1 MNAAAIILCAG
12 KGTRMKDDTQN
23 KVCFDCA
30 GKPVILRVIEN
41 MKLGGVTRF
50 VIVVGH
56 KAESVMAT
64 LGGVDGIIYAY
75 QKEQKGTGHAALCGM
90 NALKTIGYDGPVI
103 VSMGDKIVHHS
114 VIKSILEKSN
124 GSKSVWSVQ
133 PILSNKNG
141 GRIVEIDDKPYGIVE
156 FADASFMA
164 LDGVKEELWEDK
176 LKEIGLNDKKAQK
189 VIEKAKIVKPKNK
202 TTICGKE
209 FSAQEI
215 LKSRYANAGLYC
227 FDINEAI
234 TAISTCNAQNAQ
246 GEIYLTDTLEYF
258 AKNNAAVLHKIV
270 DASLMLTYSTKQE
283 LAEISKHFFEYSSA
297 ILEKSDD
304 NRVKELLS
312 KFIKTYGDKKTILTS
327 APGRLNLMGRHI
339 DHRGGNTNVLTINRE
354 TILAVSPR
362 NDDIINVSNVDD
374 RYPSYTFNISEYLN
388 LNENRNWL
396 QYIESK
402 ELKEDLQ
409 KNKGHWANYFKAAVL
424 RFQFE
429 NTMPLK
435 GMDIMVSGNI
445 PVAAGLSS
453 SSSIVVATAEA
464 IVALNSL
471 NITDKEFI
479 DLCGEGEWFVG
490 SRGGAGDHAAMKCS
504 KSGTIT
510 QLEFKPFKVGKSVPF
525 SNNYAIIVADS
536 CEQAKKSE
544 GSKDVFNEKVATYEF
559 ALMYLKK
566 NYSMYNLVEFRDIA
580 SISPYSKIYEMLK
593 SLKQYVTR
601 DEILKDLPEY
611 KDKILALFETH
622 KEPCYYDLRGVALY
636 GVSECVRAKTFITLL
651 EKNDYFKIGELMKIS
666 HNGDRLTDLK
676 VNNKYLDELIK
687 VNKDIAFV
695 SGSYA
700 CSTKKIDYLCDIL
713 NNTDGVIGS
722 QLIGA
727 GLGGCVIALVERI
740 KSDAI
745 IDVLNKNYYDKFGY
759 THSANVYLSA
769 NGSKVVY

>member
-1 MNAAAIILCAG
+1 MNSAAVILCAG

-30 GKPVILRVIEN
+30 GIPVILRIIEN

-56 KAESVMAT
+56 KAESVMTA
-64 LGGVDGIIYAY
+64 LDGVDGIVYAY

-114 VIKSILEKSN
+114 VIKNLLEKSN
-124 GSKSVWSVQ
+124 NSKSVWSVQ
-133 PILSNKNG
+133 PILANKNG

-164 LDGVKEELWEDK
+164 LDGEKEENWERK
-176 LKEIGLNDKKAQK
+176 LTELGLNSKKIQK
-189 VIEKAKIVKPKNK
+189 VIEKAKTTKPNGK
-202 TTICGKE
+202 TVICNKE
-209 FSAQEI
+209 FTAQEI
-215 LKSRYANAGLYC
+215 LNSRYANAGLYC

-234 TAISTCNAQNAQ
+234 KAIATCNSQNAQ

-258 AKNNAAVLHKIV
+258 AKNNDAVLYKIKEPN
-270 DASLMLTYSTKQE
+270 LMLTYSTKSE
-283 LAEISKHFFEYSSA
+283 LADISKHFFAYASS
-297 ILEKSDD
+297 ILKKSNDD
-304 NRVKELLS
+304 RVKELFS
-312 KFIKTYGDKKTILTS
+312 RFIEVYGDKKTILTS
-327 APGRLNLMGRHI
+327 APGRINLMGRHI
-339 DHRGGNTNVLTINRE
+339 DHRGGNTNVLTVNRE
-354 TILAVSPR
+354 TMLAVSPR
-362 NDDIINVSNVDD
+362 DDDIVNITNVNDY
-374 RYPSYTFNISEYLN
+374 YPSCSFSINEYLD
-388 LNENRNWL
+388 LNQNRDWIK
-396 QYIESK
+396 YIESK

-429 NTMPLK
+429 NPTPLK
-435 GMDIMVSGNI
+435 GMDVMVSGNI

-504 KSGTIT
+504 KSGIVT
-510 QLEFKPFKVGKSVPF
+510 QLEFKPFKVGKSVAF

-536 CEQAKKSE
+536 CQKAKKSE
-544 GSKDVFNEKVATYEF
+544 GSKDIFNEKVATYEF
-559 ALMYLKK
+559 ALMYLKR
-566 NYSMYNLVEFRDIA
+566 NYSLYNLVEFRDIA
-580 SISPYSKIYEMLK
+580 NITPHSKIYEMIK

-611 KDKILALFETH
+611 KDKILSLFETH
-622 KEPCYYDLRGVALY
+622 KEPSYYDLRGVTLY
-636 GVSECVRAKTFITLL
+636 GVSECVRAKNFITML
-651 EKNDYFKIGELMKIS
+651 ENNEYSKIGEIMKIS
-666 HNGDRLTDLK
+666 HNGDRLTGLK
-676 VNNKYLDELIK
+676 VTNKYLDELIK
-687 VNKDIAFV
+687 TNKDIAFV
-695 SGSYA
+695 SGAYS
-700 CSTKKIDYLCDIL
+700 CSTEKIDYLCDLL
-713 NNTDGVIGS
+713 NGIDGVLGS

-727 GLGGCVIALVERI
+727 GLGGCVIALVDRT
-740 KSDAI
+740 KANMI
-745 IDVLNKNYYDKFGY
+745 IDNLNKNYYDKFDY
-759 THSANVYLSA
+759 HRSANVYLSS

>member
-1 MNAAAIILCAG
+1 MNSAAVILCAG

-30 GKPVILRVIEN
+30 GIPVILRIIEN

-56 KAESVMAT
+56 KAESVMTA
-64 LGGVDGIIYAY
+64 LDGVDGIVYAY

-114 VIKSILEKSN
+114 VIKNLLEKSN
-124 GSKSVWSVQ
+124 NSKSVWSVQ
-133 PILSNKNG
+133 PILANKNG

-164 LDGVKEELWEDK
+164 LDGEKEENWERK
-176 LKEIGLNDKKAQK
+176 LTELGLNSKKIQK
-189 VIEKAKIVKPKNK
+189 VIEKAKTTKPNGK
-202 TTICGKE
+202 TVICNKE
-209 FSAQEI
+209 FTAQEI
-215 LKSRYANAGLYC
+215 LNSRYANAGLYC

-234 TAISTCNAQNAQ
+234 KAIATCNSQNAQ

-258 AKNNAAVLHKIV
+258 AKNDDAVLYKIKEPN
-270 DASLMLTYSTKQE
+270 LMLTYSTKSE
-283 LAEISKHFFEYSSA
+283 LADISKHFFAYASS
-297 ILEKSDD
+297 ILKKSNDE
-304 NRVKELLS
+304 RVKELFS
-312 KFIKTYGDKKTILTS
+312 RFIEVYGDKKTILTS
-327 APGRLNLMGRHI
+327 APGRINLMGRHI
-339 DHRGGNTNVLTINRE
+339 DHRGGNTNVLTVNRE
-354 TILAVSPR
+354 TMLAVSPR
-362 NDDIINVSNVDD
+362 DDDIVNITNVNDY
-374 RYPSYTFNISEYLN
+374 YPSCSFSINEYLD
-388 LNENRNWL
+388 LNQNRDWIK
-396 QYIESK
+396 YIESK

-429 NTMPLK
+429 NPTPLK
-435 GMDIMVSGNI
+435 GMDVMVSGNI

-504 KSGTIT
+504 KSGIVT
-510 QLEFKPFKVGKSVPF
+510 QLEFKPFKVGKSVAF

-536 CEQAKKSE
+536 CQKAKKSE
-544 GSKDVFNEKVATYEF
+544 GSKDIFNEKVATYEF
-559 ALMYLKK
+559 ALMYLKR
-566 NYSMYNLVEFRDIA
+566 NYSLYNLVEFRDIA
-580 SISPYSKIYEMLK
+580 NITPHSKIYEMIK

-611 KDKILALFETH
+611 KDKILSLFETH
-622 KEPCYYDLRGVALY
+622 KEPSYYDLRGVTLY
-636 GVSECVRAKTFITLL
+636 GVSECVRAKNFITML
-651 EKNDYFKIGELMKIS
+651 ENNEYSKIGEIMKIS
-666 HNGDRLTDLK
+666 HNGDRLTGLK
-676 VNNKYLDELIK
+676 VTNKYLDELIK
-687 VNKDIAFV
+687 TNKDIAFV
-695 SGSYA
+695 SGAYS
-700 CSTKKIDYLCDIL
+700 CSTEKIDYLCDLL
-713 NNTDGVIGS
+713 NGIDGVLGS

-727 GLGGCVIALVERI
+727 GLGGCVIALVDRT
-740 KSDAI
+740 KANMI
-745 IDVLNKNYYDKFGY
+745 IDNLNKNYYDKFDY
-759 THSANVYLSA
+759 HRSANVYLSS

>member
-1 MNAAAIILCAG
+1 MNAAAVILCAG

-30 GKPVILRVIEN
+30 GKPIILRAIEN
-41 MKLGGVTRF
+41 MKSGGITRF

-64 LGGVDGIIYAY
+64 LDGVDGIVYAY

-90 NALKTIGYDGPVI
+90 NALKAIGYNGPVI
-103 VSMGDKIVHHS
+103 ISMGDKIVHHS
-114 VIKSILEKSN
+114 VIKSLLEKSN
-124 GSKSVWSVQ
+124 EAQSVWSVQ
-133 PILSNKNG
+133 PVFANKSG
-141 GRIVEIDDKPYGIVE
+141 GRVVEIDDKPYGIVE

-164 LDGVKEELWEDK
+164 LAGVKEDLWEDK
-176 LKEIGLNDKKAQK
+176 LKEIGLNSKKAQK
-189 VIEKAKIVKPKNK
+189 VVERAKITKPNN
-202 TTICGKE
+202 TTVICDKE

-215 LKSRYANAGLYC
+215 LNSRYANAGLYC

-234 TAISTCNAQNAQ
+234 KAISTCTPQNAQ

-258 AKNNAAVLHKIV
+258 AKYDTAVLHKIE
-270 DASLMLTYSTKQE
+270 DANLMLTYSTKPE

-304 NRVKELLS
+304 DRVKELFK
-312 KFIKTYGDKKTILTS
+312 KFIEAYGDKKAIMTS

-354 TILAVSPR
+354 TVLAVSPR
-362 NDDIINVSNVDD
+362 NDDIINVSNVDS
-374 RYPSYTFNISEYLN
+374 RYPSCTFSISEYLN
-388 LNENRNWL
+388 LNGNRNWL
-396 QYIESK
+396 QYIESQ

-409 KNKGHWANYFKAAVL
+409 KNKGHWANYFKAAIL

-429 NTMPLK
+429 NPMPLK

-510 QLEFKPFKVGKSVPF
+510 QLNFKPFNVGKSVAF
-525 SNNYAIIVADS
+525 SDNYAIIVADS

-559 ALMYLKK
+559 ALMYLKR
-566 NYSMYNLVEFRDIA
+566 NFSLYNLVEFRDLA
-580 SISPYSKIYEMLK
+580 DISPHSKIYEMIK

-611 KDKILALFETH
+611 KDKILGLFETH
-622 KEPCYYDLRGVALY
+622 KEPCYYDLRGVTLY
-636 GVSECVRAKTFITLL
+636 GVSECVRAKSFISLL
-651 EKNDYFKIGELMKIS
+651 DKGEYSKIGELMKIS

-676 VNNKYLDELIK
+676 VTNKYLDELIK

-700 CSTKKIDYLCDIL
+700 CSTEKIDYLCDIL
-713 NNTDGVIGS
+713 NSTNGVLGS

-727 GLGGCVIALVERI
+727 GLGGCVIALVERA
-740 KSDAI
+740 KASTI
-745 IDVLNKNYYDKFGY
+745 IDVLNEKYYDKFNY
-759 THSANVYLSA
+759 HRSANVYLSS